1 MATVYFSTPLN
12 DSRELQVAGVA
23 GDLTGVRA
31 ASSLCEL
38 VHLGEHTILQKQK
51 PLLCAVI
58 ASVV

>member
-38 VHLGEHTILQKQK
+38 GEHTILQKQK